1 LFARNR
7 MSVTTRVL
15 CAIDAAYPC
24 RPAIETAIEMARLLD
39 VPVAF
44 LAIKPIYGE
53 GTSRARFWDR
63 RILAAVEGHLSG
75 VLADASRLA
84 RQAGLEDFACVV
96 ASGIDIA
103 AAIADYARENGFD
116 HIVFG
121 SSRPAAPTT
130 TAQGSLVA
138 AVVATAGCTVT
149 IVR

>member
-1 LFARNR
+1 
-7 MSVTTRVL
+7 MTTRVL
-15 CAIDAAYPC
+15 CAIDAAYPS
-24 RPAIETAIEMARLLD
+24 RPAIEAAIEMVRLLD

-44 LAIKPIYGE
+44 LAIKPTHEE

-75 VLADASRLA
+75 VLADASKLA

-96 ASGIDIA
+96 ASGGDIA

-121 SSRPAAPTT
+121 SSRPAAPAAAT
-130 TAQGSLVA
+130 QGSIAA
-138 AVVATAGCTVT
+138 AVVTTADCTVT